1 MQRRQRQQQKQDFI
15 LHLQV
20 WVFRLPAPQRRLVR
34 RLHLMVLKHFLWKQ
48 REAVAM
54 LQSMLMQ
61 VQAAENGRSLQ
72 VQARTLA
79 EPPYSWSLT
88 LTSGP
93 EWTEHWRHQGR
104 KAKRLNLQ
112 AQAPR
117 ASQHLQTQEPRNRLP
132 HDLLRCL
139 M

>member
-1 MQRRQRQQQKQDFI
+1 MFFWPLPPLLARVAGNIEVLGFNVRQRKSY
-15 LHLQV
+15 LKKSPP
-20 WVFRLPAPQRRLVR
+20 PASP
-34 RLHLMVLKHFLWKQ
+34 
-48 REAVAM
+48 
-54 LQSMLMQ
+54 
-61 VQAAENGRSLQ
+61 QAAKLSSLLTS
-72 VQARTLA
+72 RMLA